1 MQQIGHY
8 KEWVLKSIIWLGLF
22 AMLVSPSLFAYNSFR
37 VKNQPNE
44 TISNNAQITYKELF
58 TSAGVLKSN
67 IHGLVGLV
75 KHYGIFK
82 LSCAAE
88 GGVRVEHNILS
99 AQHKTLY
106 LDGKAL
112 AVDLSHGL
120 PEPVIANLKVANSVS
135 FAQEIT
141 NTAGEVIPANQV
153 ISLAGFEASYYRV
166 SYLCNEQQKVTA
178 ALRL

>member
-1 MQQIGHY
+1 MY
-8 KEWVLKSIIWLGLF
+8 LVSCKRELIWRTVFCVGLF
-22 AMLVSPSLFAYNSFR
+22 ALLVSPKLFAYNSFR
-37 VKNQPNE
+37 VKTQPSE
-44 TISNNAQITYKELF
+44 IISNNAQISYKELF

-82 LSCAAE
+82 LSCAAD
-88 GGVRVEHNILS
+88 GGVRVDHNILS

-106 LDGKAL
+106 LDGKAFV
-112 AVDLSHGL
+112 ADLSYGL

-141 NTAGEVIPANQV
+141 NTAGEIIPANQA
-153 ISLAGFEASYYRV
+153 ISLVGFEASYYRV

>member
-1 MQQIGHY
+1 
-8 KEWVLKSIIWLGLF
+8 
-22 AMLVSPSLFAYNSFR
+22 
-37 VKNQPNE
+37 
-44 TISNNAQITYKELF
+44 
-58 TSAGVLKSN
+58 
-67 IHGLVGLV
+67 
-75 KHYGIFK
+75 
-82 LSCAAE
+82 
-88 GGVRVEHNILS
+88 LS

-112 AVDLSHGL
+112 TVDLSHSL

-135 FAQEIT
+135 FAQAIT